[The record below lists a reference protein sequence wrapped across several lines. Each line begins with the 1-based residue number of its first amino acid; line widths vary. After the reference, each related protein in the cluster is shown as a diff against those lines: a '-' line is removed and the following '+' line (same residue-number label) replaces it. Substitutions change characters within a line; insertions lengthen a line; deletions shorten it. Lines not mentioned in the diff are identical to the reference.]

1 MNIFQ
6 NFKKIMYF
14 GVAWY
19 FRIFADLKFK
29 RWNPRVILVTGSSGK
44 TTLFHLIESQ
54 IGDIAKFSH
63 HANSAIGIPFDILG
77 IKRTDLTLNEWP
89 GIFISAPFKAFSP
102 IPKEKFYVVEADCD
116 RPKEGH
122 FLADFLKP
130 EVTLWTN
137 VGRTHSMNF
146 DNLVSSG
153 KFDSVEKA
161 IAFEFGHYA
170 AMTKKLVILNSDD
183 PLETAESARIKS
195 KKVGISTRKSLK
207 KYTVDFNG
215 TEFVFDGGSKYKFSY
230 IFPKEIAASILMS
243 EELCKYLGIAID
255 TKFSNLKMPP
265 GRSSIFKGIKS
276 ITILDSAYNSNFD
289 SVKAILE
296 MFSNFKSKN
305 KWAVLGDMLEQGLE
319 EEEEHQKL
327 AKLILKPDLKRIVLI
342 GPRTQKYTL
351 PILKE
356 KLKDKIVVESFLSP
370 KDVLDYLKNN
380 IQGGELIL
388 FKGARFLEG
397 VIENL
402 LLDKEDVRK
411 LDRREKIWEVRRKK
425 WGL

>member
-1 MNIFQ
+1 
-6 NFKKIMYF
+6 MYF
-14 GVAWY
+14 WVAWY
-19 FRIFADLKFK
+19 FRVFADIKFRK
-29 RWNPRVILVTGSSGK
+29 WNPRVILVTGSSGK
-44 TTLFHLIESQ
+44 TTLLHLIESQ

-77 IKRTDLTLNEWP
+77 IKRTDLTFNEWP
-89 GIFISAPFKAFSP
+89 KIFISAPFKAFSP
-102 IPKEKFYVVEADCD
+102 IPKEEFYVVEADCD
-116 RPKEGH
+116 RPEEGH

-130 EVTLWTN
+130 EVTLWVN

-146 DNLVSSG
+146 DNLVLAG
-153 KFDSVEKA
+153 KFESVEKA

-183 PLETAESARIKS
+183 LLETAESGRIKS
-195 KKVGISTRKSLK
+195 KKVGISARKSLK
-207 KYTVDFNG
+207 KYIADFDG
-215 TEFVFDGGSKYKFSY
+215 TEFVFDSGSKYKFSY
-230 IFPKEIAASILMS
+230 VFPKEIAASILMC
-243 EELCKYLGIAID
+243 EELCKYLGITID

-265 GRSSIFKGIKS
+265 GRSSIFKGIKD
-276 ITILDSAYNSNFD
+276 TVILDSAYNANFD
-289 SVKAILE
+289 SVKTILE
-296 MFSNFKSKN
+296 MFSNFKSEN
-305 KWAVLGDMLEQGLE
+305 KWVVLGDMLEQGLE

-327 AKLILKPDLKRIVLI
+327 AELILRFDFKKIVLI

-356 KLKDKIVVESFLSP
+356 KPKDKIAVESFLSP

-402 LLDKEDVRK
+402 LFNKEDAKK
-411 LDRREKIWEVRRKK
+411 LDRREKIWEIRRKK